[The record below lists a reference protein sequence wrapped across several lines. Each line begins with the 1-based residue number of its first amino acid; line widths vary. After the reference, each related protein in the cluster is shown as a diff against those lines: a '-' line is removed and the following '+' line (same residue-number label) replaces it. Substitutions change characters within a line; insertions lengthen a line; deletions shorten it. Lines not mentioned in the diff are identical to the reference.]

1 MKNIEKY
8 EKELRKYG
16 TYFALTNE
24 GKLVNCEGLC
34 CRNCAFNGKC
44 AQGRMEWLL
53 KEYKEPLLTSKEK
66 EYLKNVIEP
75 FGDYAAYV
83 IKFATSKLD
92 FLSIYISVNENK
104 VRSFEIPLMYDLDGM
119 FKNIKYDEKY
129 TLEDLGLC

>member
-1 MKNIEKY
+1 MLNIEKY
-8 EKELRKYG
+8 EKKLRKCG

-66 EYLKNVIEP
+66 EYLKNVIKP

-104 VRSFEIPLMYDLDGM
+104 VCSFEIPLMYDLESM
-119 FKNIKYDEKY
+119 FKNIEYDKEY
-129 TLEDLGLC
+129 TLEELGL